1 MGEQVAARISR
12 KATRRAA
19 SPRAGSHKGI
29 ASTAIRPAK
38 GFGGLMA
45 GEAAGATVY
54 LENCIGR
61 KEEIKDNILIKTS
74 EEPNR
79 ETGLAES
86 EEKQT

>member
-1 MGEQVAARISR
+1 
-12 KATRRAA
+12 
-19 SPRAGSHKGI
+19 
-29 ASTAIRPAK
+29 
-38 GFGGLMA
+38 
-45 GEAAGATVY
+45 VY

>member
-1 MGEQVAARISR
+1 MKRPGE
-12 KATRRAA
+12 
-19 SPRAGSHKGI
+19 
-29 ASTAIRPAK
+29 
-38 GFGGLMA
+38 
-45 GEAAGATVY
+45 VY